1 MFSYENGLFVSFLFY
16 CYYIF
21 NLLMSINSVAE
32 KNLNKVGERY
42 SWLSLKPKLMRASD
56 FDRPFYKSAI
66 KFFFVVI
73 WQGIFVFL
81 SWLNVFINIGYMIY
95 RYSQD
100 SGAPQSVKDF
110 RWKIKNSEMTFD
122 ELVLEVMKL
131 KEIPIEEFD
140 MTKAELLEF
149 VEQRRL
155 S

>member
-1 MFSYENGLFVSFLFY
+1 MFSYENGLIFSFLFY

-21 NLLMSINSVAE
+21 NLLMSINSIAE
-32 KNLNKVGERY
+32 KNLNKVGERI
-42 SWLSLKPKLMRASD
+42 SWLSLKPKWMTSSD
-56 FDRPFYKSAI
+56 FNRPFYKTAL
-66 KFFFVVI
+66 KFIWVLI
-73 WQGIFVFL
+73 WQGLFIFL

-110 RWKIKNSEMTFD
+110 RWKIKNYEMTFD

-131 KEIPIEEFD
+131 KEIPSEEFD
-140 MTKAELLEF
+140 LVKSELLEF
-149 VEQRRL
+149 VEQRRK